1 MKIGDILLI
10 ILLVLVFWGPSR
22 LGGLGKGIGAGI
34 RNFRKSLRGD
44 ADTERPEDTP
54 SPQDRR

>member
-1 MKIGDILLI
+1 VKIGDILLI

-34 RNFRKSLRGD
+34 RNFRKGLRGD
-44 ADTERPEDTP
+44 ASPDRPGETP
-54 SPQDRR
+54 NSQKPR

>member
-1 MKIGDILLI
+1 VKIGDILLI

-34 RNFRKSLRGD
+34 RNFRKGLRGD
-44 ADTERPEDTP
+44 ASPDQPEETP
-54 SPQDRR
+54 SSQKPR